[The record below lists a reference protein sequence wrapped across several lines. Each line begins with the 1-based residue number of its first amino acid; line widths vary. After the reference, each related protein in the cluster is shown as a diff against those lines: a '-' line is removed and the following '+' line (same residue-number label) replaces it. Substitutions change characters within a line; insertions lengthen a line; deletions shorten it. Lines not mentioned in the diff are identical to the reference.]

1 MSATKIR
8 NVHQRRIAAEPEV
21 VWDLLMAMP
30 GPNGQLWPPGVPT
43 MRFDG
48 PLALGAYGRHGPIHY
63 QVTFLDPTARNLVF
77 EFREPTGL
85 VGRHSF
91 HVRTDGKEGA
101 VLRHEVVA
109 NPEGWMRLKW
119 PLIIRWVHDAVVE
132 EILDRAEVATGT
144 VPVRPYQR
152 SLWVRAML
160 SAGAT
165 APRVAGAARAHD
177 AAVRG

>member
-8 NVHQRRIAAEPEV
+8 NVHERRIAADPEV

-30 GPNGQLWPPGVPT
+30 GPDGRLWPPGIPT

-48 PLALGAYGRHGPIHY
+48 PLAVGAHGRHGPIHY
-63 QVTFLDPTARNLVF
+63 KVTFLDPPSGHLVF
-77 EFREPTGL
+77 AFREPTGL

-91 HVRTDGKEGA
+91 HVRPDNAGA

-132 EILDRAEVATGT
+132 EVLDRAEVATGT
-144 VPVRPYQR
+144 VPVQPYER
-152 SLWVRAML
+152 SLWVRSLLAVGAKTSR
-160 SAGAT
+160 SAF
-165 APRVAGAARAHD
+165 APRPHHAASRA
-177 AAVRG
+177 